1 MLGLIGTL
9 DVGARSLSVQ
19 QQEMEI
25 SGQNLA
31 NVNNTSYAD
40 EQLVV
45 SDSTPLETAIGE
57 EGTGVQSTGITQSRN
72 PLLDSQI
79 RAEASVSSSLTAQQ
93 TNLQNAEAYL
103 DEQISSTS
111 SSTTPDSANGL
122 AANLSNL
129 FDSFQSLST
138 DPGSL
143 SLRQTAVQNAQEV
156 AAQFNQVS
164 TQLSTVQGDLNA
176 SVQND
181 VAGGNQDLNTIA
193 TLNQQIVAA
202 QAAGGSA
209 DQLVDQRE
217 QTLEN
222 LAGLVNFSATTQANG
237 AVDVS
242 IGGVSMVSG
251 GSVTDNLQTYKD
263 GNGNLQVQAQNAGT
277 HLTLT
282 GGSIEGEIT
291 ARDGALASLQ
301 GGVNTLASQLI
312 SRVNSIYSS
321 GYDLNGN
328 TGQDLFTGTDASSIG
343 VNSNVVS
350 DPTQFQAAGPAN
362 ATGDAPGD
370 NKTVAALAGLQT
382 QNISGLGNQTFSANY
397 AQTVSDLGN
406 AISSVNDQ
414 LDSSQAVTQMLARQR
429 NSAGGVSTD
438 AEMTNL
444 IQYQK
449 AYEASAELI
458 TTLNQMLQTVVAMK
472 TS

>member
-1 MLGLIGTL
+1 M
-9 DVGARSLSVQ
+9 GARSLAVQ
-19 QQEMEI
+19 QEEMTI

-45 SDSTPLETAIGE
+45 SDATPVETPVGD
-57 EGTGVQSTGITQSRN
+57 EGTGVQMTGITETRN

-79 RAEASVSSSLTAQQ
+79 QGQASVTGSLTAQQ

-103 DEQISSTS
+103 DEQITS
-111 SSTTPDSANGL
+111 SSSSATPDSPNGL
-122 AANLSNL
+122 AAGLSNL

-138 DPGSL
+138 DPSNL
-143 SLRQTAVQNAQEV
+143 SSRQTAAQSAQQV

-164 TQLSTVQGDLNA
+164 TQLSTVQSDLNT

-181 VAGGNQDLNTIA
+181 VTSANQDLNTIA
-193 TLNQQIVAA
+193 SLNQQIVAA

-222 LAGLVNFSATTQANG
+222 LAGVANFSTTTQANG

-242 IGGVSMVSG
+242 IGGTTMVSG
-251 GSVTDNLQTYKD
+251 VSVTDSLQTYD
-263 GNGNLQVQAQNAGT
+263 SGSGQLLVQDQNGGKPI
-277 HLTLT
+277 TLT

-291 ARDGALASLQ
+291 ARDGALDSLQ
-301 GGVNTLASQLI
+301 SGLNTLASQLI
-312 SRVNSIYSS
+312 TQVNTIYSG

-328 TGQDLFTGTDASSIG
+328 TGQDLFTGTNASNIG
-343 VNSNVVS
+343 VNSNVMT
-350 DPTQFQAAGPAN
+350 DPSQFQAAGTAG
-362 ATGDAPGD
+362 AAGD
-370 NKTVAALAGLQT
+370 NTVALALAQLGNKNVAGL
-382 QNISGLGNQTFSANY
+382 NNQTFSANY
-397 AQTVSDLGN
+397 AQTVSNLGN
-406 AISSVNDQ
+406 AISSVNDD
-414 LDSSQAVTQMLARQR
+414 LTTSQGVTQMLTNDRA
-429 NSAGGVSTD
+429 SASGVSLD
-438 AEMTNL
+438 GEMTNL

-458 TTLNQMLQTVVAMK
+458 TTLNEMLQTVVAMK
-472 TS
+472 TV